1 MKENP
6 WIETKLDGSTFKDER
21 LKKRAM
27 CGILM
32 HASLAITPEGLPL
45 GICANK
51 FCNRDKFKGAKSLY
65 RKRNATRIPIEESYR
80 WIESLSLSNNLLKE
94 PYRMVHIADREGD
107 IYELFD
113 KALEENTNFL
123 VRVKVNR
130 RVDNNLETINNLM
143 KSSSVKGKHQLSFID
158 KFGNKISTTLAL
170 KFEEA
175 VVRLPYGPKSNIF
188 PDHKV
193 TIIWAEEIG
202 TLNEK
207 RERISWKIITNLEVN
222 SLEDV
227 IEKLNW
233 YAQRWKIETF
243 FKILKSGCKVESLK
257 LRTADGPVK
266 LISINCILSWRIF
279 WMTMIN
285 RECENIPAEAALTNN
300 EIEILDILKPDNKTR
315 KKFLRDYII
324 KIAKL
329 GGYLARNSDAPPGN
343 IVIWRGIQKLND
355 IHLGFEAGKIFVGN

>member
-1 MKENP
+1 
-6 WIETKLDGSTFKDER
+6 
-21 LKKRAM
+21 
-27 CGILM
+27 
-32 HASLAITPEGLPL
+32 
-45 GICANK
+45 
-51 FCNRDKFKGAKSLY
+51 
-65 RKRNATRIPIEESYR
+65 
-80 WIESLSLSNNLLKE
+80 
-94 PYRMVHIADREGD
+94 
-107 IYELFD
+107 
-113 KALEENTNFL
+113 
-123 VRVKVNR
+123 
-130 RVDNNLETINNLM
+130 
-143 KSSSVKGKHQLSFID
+143 
-158 KFGNKISTTLAL
+158 
-170 KFEEA
+170 
-175 VVRLPYGPKSNIF
+175 
-188 PDHKV
+188 
-193 TIIWAEEIG
+193 
-202 TLNEK
+202 
-207 RERISWKIITNLEVN
+207 
-222 SLEDV
+222 V